1 MRGNELLDK
10 MELVDAAYVEAADAE
25 PMNVK
30 LKKNRAVWMKWG
42 AAAACVSLLAFGG
55 MMADRKDDSARISLG
70 GILREYKNT
79 NITASELAIE
89 WPWEY
94 KTISE
99 QYTTL
104 VLNGEEFYAGR
115 AIEASWIGDILGSYD
130 VAGYDTYTGQEH
142 HMTAE
147 VYRITGISED
157 KIVAVKLDGGFF
169 GFRHNGYAPP
179 ADFGEVLDD
188 YTLEETL
195 PLEQFTECEG
205 YEEKGHFRLD
215 DDAYI
220 WEVLTACRSAAF
232 IKDDNWIVNG
242 RSLSF
247 TATSEALGVYKAV
260 FRVTEDG
267 YVWTNIFDYAYI
279 FQIGREAAEK
289 IFSYAAEKG
298 TESEPEPYMFSLAGT
313 LTEITEEYILVDD
326 AILCADEKDA
336 MTFKICLDDIR
347 ISRHI
352 EFEEITV
359 GDVVVVY
366 FTGNIDEKAGN
377 VVKGACSLSR
387 GYLSGDGISVPE

>member
-104 VLNGEEFYAGR
+104 VLNGEEFNAGR
-115 AIEASWIGDILGSYD
+115 AIDASWIGDILGSYD

-147 VYRITGISED
+147 VYRIAGISED

-169 GFRHNGYAPP
+169 GFRHMGYAPP
-179 ADFGEVLDD
+179 ADFGELLDD

-195 PLEQFTECEG
+195 PLKQFTECEG

-232 IKDDNWIVNG
+232 INDDSFSENG
-242 RSLSF
+242 RSLSCHVRGPRRLQSSVSCHGGRLCLDEYIRLCLYLSNRQGSRGKDF
-247 TATSEALGVYKAV
+247 FLRCRKGNRIRTGAVHVLSCRYAHRNHGGVY
-260 FRVTEDG
+260 
-267 YVWTNIFDYAYI
+267 
-279 FQIGREAAEK
+279 
-289 IFSYAAEKG
+289 FSG
-298 TESEPEPYMFSLAGT
+298 
-313 LTEITEEYILVDD
+313 
-326 AILCADEKDA
+326 
-336 MTFKICLDDIR
+336 
-347 ISRHI
+347 
-352 EFEEITV
+352 
-359 GDVVVVY
+359 
-366 FTGNIDEKAGN
+366 
-377 VVKGACSLSR
+377 
-387 GYLSGDGISVPE
+387 

>member
-25 PMNVK
+25 PMDVK
-30 LKKNRAVWMKWG
+30 TKKKRAAWLKWG

-55 MMADRKDDSARISLG
+55 MMTNRKDDSTRISLG
-70 GILREYKNT
+70 GTLREYKNT

-94 KTISE
+94 KTVSE

-104 VLNGEEFYAGR
+104 ILKGEEFYVGR
-115 AIEASWIGDILGSYD
+115 AIGASWIGDILGSYD

-147 VYRITGISED
+147 VYRIAGISED
-157 KIVAVKLDGGFF
+157 NIVAVKLDGGFF
-169 GFRHNGYAPP
+169 VFRHNGYAPP

-188 YTLEETL
+188 YTLEQTL
-195 PLEQFTECEG
+195 PLEQFTVCEG
-205 YEEKGHFRLD
+205 YEEKDHFRLD

-220 WEVLTACRSAAF
+220 WEVLSTCRSAAF
-232 IKDDNWIVNG
+232 IKDDSWSENG

-247 TATSEALGVYKAV
+247 TATSEALGVYNAV

-267 YVWTNIFDYAYI
+267 YIWTNIFDYAYI
-279 FQIGREAAEK
+279 FKIGREAAEK
-289 IFSYAAEKG
+289 IFSYAAENG
-298 TESEPEPYMFSLAGT
+298 TESEQEPYMFSLAGT

-326 AILCADEKDA
+326 AILCADEKEA
-336 MTFKICLDDIR
+336 MTFKIYLDDIR

-352 EFEEITV
+352 EFEGITV
-359 GDVVVVY
+359 GDVVIVS
-366 FTGNIDEKAGN
+366 FTGSIDEEAGN

-387 GYLSGDGISVPE
+387 GFLSEDGISVPE